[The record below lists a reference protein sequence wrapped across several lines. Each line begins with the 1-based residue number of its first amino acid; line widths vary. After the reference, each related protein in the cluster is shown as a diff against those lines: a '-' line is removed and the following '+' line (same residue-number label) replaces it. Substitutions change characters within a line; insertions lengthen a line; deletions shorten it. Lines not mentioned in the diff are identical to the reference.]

1 LTKDDETGEKA
12 ENIFGDKLYQ
22 QRARM
27 AFPILVRQA
36 EAKVPVTYEGLAEEL
51 MMPNPR
57 NLNFV
62 LGSVG
67 RTIQDI
73 AKQSGQKI
81 PPLTALVV
89 QKNSGM
95 PGTGLAPFMDTA
107 TFNNLLA
114 QDKREALKTIF
125 REIYFYSHWQ
135 ELLAQLGLA
144 PSKPEVDLNSNFFG
158 AGESDAHLALKQ
170 FLALHPKLLGIAGR
184 PEASI
189 EHVLRSGDRLDLL
202 FTTAK
207 EFVAVEV
214 KADTAAISE
223 IERGI
228 FQVVK
233 YQALLEATVL
243 FSSHRRSVRV
253 ILALGGKLPKSLFAV
268 RNTLNVECIDNLGL
282 HRPKTT

>member
-1 LTKDDETGEKA
+1 VAKDDETGEKA
-12 ENIFGDKLYQ
+12 ESIFGDKLYQ

-51 MMPNPR
+51 AMPNPR

-125 REIYFYSHWQ
+125 REIYFYPDWQ
-135 ELLAQLGLA
+135 KLLAQLGLE
-144 PSKPEVDLNSNFFG
+144 PSKPIIGQSPKLFG
-158 AGESDAHLALKQ
+158 SGESEAHLALKH
-170 FLALHPKLLGIAGR
+170 FLAQNPKLLGIKGN
-184 PEASI
+184 PKVSL

-202 FTTAK
+202 FVTAK
-207 EFVAVEV
+207 EVVAVEV
-214 KADTAAISE
+214 KAGTAPASE

-233 YQALLEATVL
+233 YQALLEATAL
-243 FSSHRRSVRV
+243 FSEEKRSIRV
-253 ILALGGKLPKSLFAV
+253 ILALGGAFPMSLIAI
-268 RNTLNVECIDNLGL
+268 RNTLNVECLENLT
-282 HRPKTT
+282 PSAFKNS